1 MRNNERPILVIAPSS
16 QWPNGAVT
24 WRTTPPAST
33 SFETNR
39 WSATVPVVRRAGA
52 EHGLDA
58 VYCGGDESDA
68 HHAALFFAQA
78 LITGDDP

>member
-1 MRNNERPILVIAPSS
+1 
-16 QWPNGAVT
+16 
-24 WRTTPPAST
+24 
-33 SFETNR
+33 
-39 WSATVPVVRRAGA
+39 VVRRAGA

-78 LITGDDP
+78 LITAHHPALFFAQALITGDDP